1 MLGIIAISF
10 DVLTDSCE
18 FISNVLIL
26 SIVVSK
32 NSNLNGNSSAKEY
45 TSIMP
50 PLIENCPGSMTK
62 STFLKFRFNIICSN
76 ISISIWSEIFNVI
89 EFFFNSFLLTT
100 FSDNA
105 SG

>member
-1 MLGIIAISF
+1 MLGVIVTLF

-50 PLIENCPGSMTK
+50 PLI
-62 STFLKFRFNIICSN
+62 
-76 ISISIWSEIFNVI
+76 
-89 EFFFNSFLLTT
+89 
-100 FSDNA
+100 
-105 SG
+105 